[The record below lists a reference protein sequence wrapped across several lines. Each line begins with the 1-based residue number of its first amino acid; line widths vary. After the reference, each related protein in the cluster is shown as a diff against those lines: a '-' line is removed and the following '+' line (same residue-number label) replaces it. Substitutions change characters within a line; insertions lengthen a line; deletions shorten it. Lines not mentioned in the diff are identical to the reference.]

1 MVETIKM
8 FGRDI
13 KVLHLNDN
21 NSFSDQHLPPMKKM
35 ASGVPWEEV
44 YAALDEV
51 GYDGV
56 YNFELAL
63 GYFGSEVENFVR
75 FLGTYLRKSV
85 EGKL

>member
-1 MVETIKM
+1 
-8 FGRDI
+8 
-13 KVLHLNDN
+13 
-21 NSFSDQHLPPMKKM
+21 M

-51 GYDGV
+51 GYNGV

-63 GYFGSEVENFVR
+63 GYFGSEMENFVH
-75 FLGTYLRKSV
+75 FLGGYLRKSV